1 LWLLTDDDG
10 CLLRWSLSA
19 LNEENFWNLGLKLGC
34 LPVAVSRLMEVLVLD
49 LEGEVGFEILEVE
62 WEGGLGG
69 ERFEAVCRDG
79 ILESLVGSG
88 RSVLDEVDR
97 VGAEL

>member
-1 LWLLTDDDG
+1 
-10 CLLRWSLSA
+10 

-62 WEGGLGG
+62 
-69 ERFEAVCRDG
+69 
-79 ILESLVGSG
+79 
-88 RSVLDEVDR
+88 
-97 VGAEL
+97 